1 MEGDSVT
8 LHTDAKINQGENI
21 TWYFNDTLIA
31 QINGDLSE
39 SCTVDH
45 CNAVTLI
52 IKSRLKLH
60 CRTGSLTITNIHSA
74 DAGVYK
80 VKISNNTRENDKNF
94 NIAVDNT
101 IKEDIIKNEG
111 EAVTLDPCEMRKANY
126 SMTWYFCG
134 DILITGDPSKT
145 CIDVQCEEQFR
156 DKLKMDHQNGS
167 LTIRNINTGDS
178 EVCKLKIVISDR
190 YVSIIRRKRFNV
202 IVNSEQKGNQQQ
214 SAAVEICNGV
224 FLMLLLAAAT
234 AAAVMIYRRL
244 HRKLRGTPWHE
255 NDADNPNNIPLREFR
270 VL

>member
-8 LHTDAKINQGENI
+8 LHTDAKINHGENI
-21 TWYFNDTLIA
+21 TWYFNDSLIA

-39 SCTVDH
+39 NCTVDH
-45 CNAVTLI
+45 CDAVTLI

-60 CRTGSLTITNIHSA
+60 CRTGSLTITKIHTT

-80 VKISNNTRENDKNF
+80 LKISNNTRENDKSF
-94 NIAVDNT
+94 NIAVNDT
-101 IKEDIIKNEG
+101 VKEEMIKNEG
-111 EAVTLDPCEMRKANY
+111 EAVTLDPCKTKKAIY

-134 DILITGDPSKT
+134 DVLITEDPNKT
-145 CIDVQCEEQFR
+145 CIDVQCEKPFR
-156 DKLKMDHQNGS
+156 DKLKVDHQNGS
-167 LTIRNINTGDS
+167 LTITNFNTRDS
-178 EVCKLKIVISDR
+178 EVCKLKIIISDG
-190 YVSIIRRKRFNV
+190 YVSIIRLKRFNV
-202 IVNSEQKGNQQQ
+202 LVNSEQKGNQQQ

-224 FLMLLLAAAT
+224 FLTLLLAAAT